1 MGNTCAPQ
9 KGPRFKNFVIAVYS
23 DDPHNGPVREALG
36 KLQNYI
42 ASNPERIPRVCRK
55 ISKLLT
61 IYLKRQKAH
70 RVMVGVQ
77 MLRDLIAHFDD
88 VSGFV
93 PHCISICSML
103 FSYSTVEYRI
113 GAADVLTI
121 LCYKLAGR
129 VDGEHSCRLLTDSKG
144 KLLPALETMCLETVS
159 NDDAAT
165 LRCRYAAVVALGNV
179 IFCLHG
185 ALANNVN
192 CHIMPFLR
200 NLMDAMR
207 SGEKPEWMEREPF
220 TVLQQHI
227 KSGPFDGV
235 ALPTER
241 RQRDIACISAASW
254 GIGAVVGCVSI
265 AGIHQFLQLVLE
277 FIVSHD
283 GWSLPGFAF
292 ITFRSLVRALE
303 WRPQQLG
310 FTVCQYLCETV
321 IAPRKKEEEE
331 AANMQEGI
339 IRALIVCTNE
349 VRMTGGRPQV
359 LFEVVRKCMNKGK
372 RTDDFNELL
381 LQLLMTLMYTTHKW
395 RNAPQLHLLLVG
407 LLACAQEAISNNAV
421 WSLRA
426 LAVAAAY
433 VRAVPLVDRGDI
445 DLSGTIEPFLATHNA
460 LQAYAA
466 KVLVGLIAGT
476 IPSQDVDVGSSI
488 PDAET
493 VTAEAPPPLVTNEQD
508 MAVAENWI
516 WSVLASTQPVTP
528 SCVIEVG
535 RVVEA
540 VMQVRG
546 ASSLPFVL
554 SFVSRLQAFVKNE
567 KKTSELHMAWAHL
580 SLAVLANCGAILT
593 LPHLLRYAVHLFQQ
607 RQRGNELARQFE
619 LRLTEGSVGPLQL
632 ARGGNAAEEL
642 LCAQSA
648 NCPPVTV
655 LIAFDTVA
663 EIIAEDAD
671 AEVYTVFRTQRKD
684 ELKAVISSA
693 CFKMD
698 AADASTPPLTPRA
711 RARARR
717 LFSLEPLGPSRSVS
731 ASITVLV
738 VDGGATAATA
748 TADDASVTA
757 ASVFKR
763 ESLMENS
770 KNCIADLLARH
781 GVGATTHLVHASARA
796 ATLTTAIEK
805 REMIG
810 KTKKKEEG
818 ENNVSADAAK
828 TSAAYSQNSL
838 GEIDSSW
845 RSHANSNFPSS
856 LSKLDPPVANHAFF
870 AGSDGFYVEERLNVE
885 GADAVKSRIHVPG
898 AFGTY
903 SDIHKDAGRTCNGHV
918 VRENFLGAASGGNR
932 SVSNYVD
939 LL

>member
-9 KGPRFKNFVIAVYS
+9 KGPRFKNFVIAVYP

-61 IYLKRQKAH
+61 IYLKRQKVQ
-70 RVMVGVQ
+70 RVMVGVL
-77 MLRDLIAHFDD
+77 MLRDLIAHSED

-103 FSYSTVEYRI
+103 FSYSTVEYRV

-144 KLLPALETMCLETVS
+144 KLLPALENMCLETVS

-179 IFCLHG
+179 IFCLNG
-185 ALANNVN
+185 ALTNNVN

-207 SGEKPEWMEREPF
+207 GGDKSEWIEREPF

-227 KSGPFDGV
+227 KNGPFDSV
-235 ALPTER
+235 TLPAEQ

-254 GIGAVVGCVSI
+254 GIGAVAGCVSI
-265 AGIHQFLQLVLE
+265 AGIHQFLQIALE

-283 GWSLPGFAF
+283 GWSLPGFPS
-292 ITFRSLVRALE
+292 ITFRSLARALE

-310 FTVCQYLCETV
+310 FTVCQYLCEIV
-321 IAPRKKEEEE
+321 IAPRKKEE
-331 AANMQEGI
+331 AAAKMQEGI

-359 LFEVVRKCMNKGK
+359 LFEVIQKCMNKGK

-381 LQLLMTLMYTTHKW
+381 LQLLTTLMYTTHKW

-421 WSLRA
+421 WVLRA

-466 KVLVGLIAGT
+466 QVLVGLIAGT
-476 IPSQDVDVGSSI
+476 IPSQDVDVGSNF

-508 MAVAENWI
+508 MAVAENWV

-540 VMQVRG
+540 VMKVRG

-554 SFVSRLQAFVKNE
+554 SFVSRLQAFVGNE

-580 SLAVLANCGAILT
+580 SLVVLANCGAILT

-607 RQRGNELARQFE
+607 RRHGNELARQFE
-619 LRLTEGSVGPLQL
+619 FRLTEESVGPLQL
-632 ARGGNAAEEL
+632 ARGGNAADEL
-642 LCAQSA
+642 LCAQPA

-663 EIIAEDAD
+663 DIIAEDAD
-671 AEVYTVFRTQRKD
+671 AEVYTVFSTQRKD
-684 ELKAVISSA
+684 ELKAVISGA

-698 AADASTPPLTPRA
+698 AADASTPPLPSRV

-717 LFSLEPLGPSRSVS
+717 LFSLEPLCPSRVVS
-731 ASITVLV
+731 ASIAVSV
-738 VDGGATAATA
+738 VDGVSTAATA
-748 TADDASVTA
+748 ASGDTSVAA
-757 ASVFKR
+757 ASFLKR
-763 ESLMENS
+763 EPLMGKP

-781 GVGATTHLVHASARA
+781 GVAATTHLVHASARA

-805 REMIG
+805 RG
-810 KTKKKEEG
+810 KIMEAKEKEEG
-818 ENNVSADAAK
+818 GNNVSADASKA
-828 TSAAYSQNSL
+828 SAVYSRNSS
-838 GEIDSSW
+838 GGIDSSW
-845 RSHANSNFPSS
+845 KSHATSNVPSS
-856 LSKLDPPVANHAFF
+856 LCKLDPPVANHAFF
-870 AGSDGFYVEERLNVE
+870 AGSDGFNVE
-885 GADAVKSRIHVPG
+885 KTLIVEGTDAVKSRIHVPG

-903 SDIHKDAGRTCNGHV
+903 RGMQKVAGRTCNGHA
-918 VRENFLGAASGGNR
+918 VRENGPAAASGGNR
-932 SVSNYVD
+932 STSNYVD